1 MGYSCWTLRE
11 KMLIRKVSGKERICL
26 NLFSLLQVQ
35 NLSCPKLKFILGCNN
50 LACYWQ
56 ALYLFLD
63 SALFPAE
70 LNLLCCINISLMT
83 P

>member
-1 MGYSCWTLRE
+1 VA
-11 KMLIRKVSGKERICL
+11 KKEFALTFFHSYRFKIYH
-26 NLFSLLQVQ
+26 VQ
-35 NLSCPKLKFILGCNN
+35 NEKFILGCHN